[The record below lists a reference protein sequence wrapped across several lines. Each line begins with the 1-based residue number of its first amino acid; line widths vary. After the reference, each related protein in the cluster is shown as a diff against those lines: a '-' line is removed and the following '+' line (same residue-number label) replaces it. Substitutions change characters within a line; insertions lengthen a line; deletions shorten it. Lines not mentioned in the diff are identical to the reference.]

1 MSFTYTFQ
9 EPDVGKT
16 FRLTAS
22 LKSNPSITDSI
33 LINCKNSISTPTPS
47 EEIGSFPEG
56 TSSESF
62 VLIYQL
68 SQDYVDTL
76 DAKTLNEYAY
86 NYLEDIRGE
95 RNEDITYYAEDNE
108 GIYLY
113 VVKSETDS
121 YDNEIVSINGVD
133 CYKVYVGGT
142 AEIIGFAKDPSET
155 GSYSLTLSNG
165 YCGEIANKIYL
176 FVTNSAQLVNIVKS
190 NGTPVGF
197 YYETENSTNTKYFTD
212 KNTYLEKGYYL
223 SIGNYCTI
231 DNALAPSSGEV
242 INYVFADGNINAIIT
257 SDTMTELSC
266 FADIVNAKK
275 IVLSSNIKK
284 IGNYCFYGSN
294 VSGEITLE
302 TALLEE
308 IGDYAFANMSNLKLL
323 NINADEDGYSNMP
336 ETLRKIGN

>member
-1 MSFTYTFQ
+1 M
-9 EPDVGKT
+9 
-16 FRLTAS
+16 
-22 LKSNPSITDSI
+22 
-33 LINCKNSISTPTPS
+33 
-47 EEIGSFPEG
+47 
-56 TSSESF
+56 
-62 VLIYQL
+62 
-68 SQDYVDTL
+68 
-76 DAKTLNEYAY
+76 
-86 NYLEDIRGE
+86 
-95 RNEDITYYAEDNE
+95 
-108 GIYLY
+108 
-113 VVKSETDS
+113 
-121 YDNEIVSINGVD
+121 
-133 CYKVYVGGT
+133 
-142 AEIIGFAKDPSET
+142 
-155 GSYSLTLSNG
+155 
-165 YCGEIANKIYL
+165 
-176 FVTNSAQLVNIVKS
+176 
-190 NGTPVGF
+190 GF

-275 IVLSSNIKK
+275 IVLSSNIRK

-323 NINADEDGYSNMP
+323 NINADADGYSNMP
-336 ETLRKIGN
+336 ETLRKIGNHAFVNSAGLQKISLIDCINIQEVGEQAFSNCINLRHVKYLKSQIEPDGITSTQLLYLPPEQGSDGNYAPRNTGTQLVTAGYEYNYGAATAYPATEEEKTNSKKTFLNDSNISWSCY